1 GKVPSLYPKWPRR
14 SLASIHGENGS
25 RRHAGCRTMRSDN
38 RSRRFARKPSARR
51 SAHLRPVSWVRKF
64 PRSVSASRSVLGP
77 CLGRFADPHGGY
89 FRPARMAPL
98 KKVPGEGFSRALIM
112 AQNVVQMAMVKTIID
127 IALERRQ
134 LMIVAN
140 KAVLVEIGSREFD
153 LNDIVVPVQAGALM
167 VFRQA
172 GQLMRCGEM
181 KFLGNAKQNGRAE
194 GRGKGE

>member
-1 GKVPSLYPKWPRR
+1 
-14 SLASIHGENGS
+14 
-25 RRHAGCRTMRSDN
+25 
-38 RSRRFARKPSARR
+38 
-51 SAHLRPVSWVRKF
+51 
-64 PRSVSASRSVLGP
+64 
-77 CLGRFADPHGGY
+77 
-89 FRPARMAPL
+89 
-98 KKVPGEGFSRALIM
+98 M

-181 KFLGNAKQNGRAE
+181 KFLGNAKHQTLRFSIAA
-194 GRGKGE
+194 RQKSAST